1 MNAPVAKTCRQRRL
15 FARFASV
22 CALVALA
29 LLLLPAAAHADGYSM
44 TQTYIGATVE
54 ADGSLTVVEGRQ
66 FDFDDDINGVF
77 WEINTG
83 TNQQGGTAGVDV
95 LSVEE
100 EDTAFN
106 KVDSANKGDSGVYT
120 VEQTGDGV
128 RIKVFSPHESGDS
141 AIYYVSY
148 IMTGAVMNWADT
160 AELYWKFVGDG
171 WSADSDDV
179 EMEVYF
185 ANAAAGT
192 AAVKG
197 DNFRAWGHG
206 PLTGDVSLDADEPM
220 VTYTIPCVHQG
231 EFAEARI
238 AFPSDWV
245 PQLAASG
252 EERMSTILGEEK
264 EWADEANARRAHA
277 RMISNALAVLS
288 VVAAVAFTGTIVVL
302 KLRRR
307 KPKPLFQDEYFRDVP
322 SADHP
327 AVLSALMSWNEVP
340 DQAYIAT
347 LMKLTDDRVIKL
359 EQATVTKAK
368 KGLLG
373 REKEEQTYRVTVSDA
388 GWKSAKGIDRMVL
401 KVFFAGAKPDENGDR
416 SRTFDELQHY
426 VKQHATPVGDKLEDY
441 QNTVKGKLADSE
453 YVASDGIVAMVFC
466 LVLGILIACVP
477 AGSIFFTDGAHANI
491 VAAVISVPIVLVGI
505 GVGLTFRRFTPEG
518 AEVAARCKA
527 LKHWLEDFTRL
538 KEAVPGDLVLW
549 NKLLVMGAALGVSKE
564 VLRQLA
570 EAVPPEVREAD
581 GFYDNYPCYWW
592 YYHHYGIDSPLDS
605 FNDVYHESIR
615 ELASSSDSSGGGGGG
630 GGAVAPTTYDIV
642 IPSALANIV
651 KADKTKAAA
660 GDTVTLTAAGE
671 GTLTVTDANGKS
683 VALTDLG
690 SGKYTFKMP
699 SAKVSVGFKTTA
711 DQPCDGGKD
720 CPSAPFT
727 DVDTAKWY
735 HLSVDYVLT
744 HKMMNGV
751 SSRAFAPNANL
762 TRGML
767 VQILYNLEGKPKGT
781 AANFSDVQ
789 ADAWYAEA
797 VGWAAANKVVTGYAD
812 GTFRPNDAVTREQAA
827 AILYRY
833 AQSKGIDVSVG
844 ENTNILS
851 YVDVQQASEYAI
863 PALQWAV
870 GAGVLNGKN
879 GGRLAPTGTATRA
892 EIAAIMQR
900 WCENIIKK

>member
-1 MNAPVAKTCRQRRL
+1 MNTLAAKVSRQRHL

-44 TQTYIGATVE
+44 TQTYISATVE

-128 RIKVFSPHESGDS
+128 RIKVFSPHESGES
-141 AIYYVSY
+141 AVYYVSY
-148 IMTGAVMNWADT
+148 TMTGAVMNWADT

-179 EMEVYF
+179 EMEVRF

-206 PLTGDVSLDADEPM
+206 PLTGDVSLDEDEPM
-220 VTYTIPCVHQG
+220 VTYAIPCVHQG

-252 EERMSTILGEEK
+252 EERMSTILSEEK
-264 EWADEANARRAHA
+264 EWADKANARRAHA
-277 RMISNALAVLS
+277 RMIANALAVLS
-288 VVAAVAFTGTIVVL
+288 VVAAVAFTGTIVML
-302 KLRRR
+302 KLRKR

-359 EQATVTKAK
+359 EEATETKK
-368 KGLLG
+368 KGLLR
-373 REKEEQTYRVTVSDA
+373 REKEEQTYRITVTDEA
-388 GWKSAKGIDRMVL
+388 WKAAKKDGIDRDVL
-401 KVFFAGAKPDENGDR
+401 KVFFAGVKPDKDGVR
-416 SRTFDELQHY
+416 SRTFSELEEY
-426 VKQHATPVGDKLEDY
+426 ASERTTSVGDKLEDY
-441 QNTVKGKLADSE
+441 QSTVKGKLADSE

-466 LVLGILIACVP
+466 LVLGILVAFVP
-477 AGSIFFTDGAHANI
+477 VGSIFFTDGAQANI
-491 VAAVISVPIVLVGI
+491 TAAVISVPIVLVGI

-549 NKLLVMGAALGVSKE
+549 NKLLVMGVALGVSKE

-570 EAVPPEVREAD
+570 EAVPAD
-581 GFYDNYPCYWW
+581 LRNSDDFYDNYPCYWW
-592 YYHHYGIDSPLDS
+592 YYHHYGNESPLDS
-605 FNDVYHESIR
+605 FNDVYHETIR
-615 ELASSSDSSGGGGGG
+615 ELASSSDSSSGGGGGG
-630 GGAVAPTTYDIV
+630 FSGG
-642 IPSALANIV
+642 
-651 KADKTKAAA
+651 
-660 GDTVTLTAAGE
+660 GG
-671 GTLTVTDANGKS
+671 GG
-683 VALTDLG
+683 
-690 SGKYTFKMP
+690 
-699 SAKVSVGFKTTA
+699 VG
-711 DQPCDGGKD
+711 GG
-720 CPSAPFT
+720 
-727 DVDTAKWY
+727 
-735 HLSVDYVLT
+735 
-744 HKMMNGV
+744 G
-751 SSRAFAPNANL
+751 
-762 TRGML
+762 G
-767 VQILYNLEGKPKGT
+767 
-781 AANFSDVQ
+781 
-789 ADAWYAEA
+789 
-797 VGWAAANKVVTGYAD
+797 
-812 GTFRPNDAVTREQAA
+812 GTF
-827 AILYRY
+827 
-833 AQSKGIDVSVG
+833 
-844 ENTNILS
+844 
-851 YVDVQQASEYAI
+851 
-863 PALQWAV
+863 
-870 GAGVLNGKN
+870 
-879 GGRLAPTGTATRA
+879 
-892 EIAAIMQR
+892 
-900 WCENIIKK
+900 

>member
-1 MNAPVAKTCRQRRL
+1 MNTLAAKVSRQRCL

-22 CALVALA
+22 CVLVALA
-29 LLLLPAAAHADGYSM
+29 LLLLPVAAHADGYSM

-83 TNQQGGTAGVDV
+83 SHQQGGAAGVNV

-100 EDTAFN
+100 DDTAFN

-128 RIKVFSPHESGDS
+128 KIKVFSPHESGDS

-148 IMTGAVMNWADT
+148 TMTGAVMNWADT

-245 PQLAASG
+245 PQLAVSG
-252 EERMSTILGEEK
+252 EKRMSTILSEEK
-264 EWADEANARRAHA
+264 EWADEANARREHA
-277 RMISNALAVLS
+277 RAVAGAIAVVCV
-288 VVAAVAFTGTIVVL
+288 VVAVAYTGVIVML
-302 KLRRR
+302 KLRRP

-327 AVLSALMSWNEVP
+327 AVLAALMSWNDVP

-359 EQATVTKAK
+359 EEATETKK
-368 KGLLG
+368 KGLLR
-373 REKEEQTYRVTVSDA
+373 REKEEQTYRITVTDEA
-388 GWKSAKGIDRMVL
+388 WKAAKKDGIDRDVL
-401 KVFFAGAKPDENGDR
+401 KVFFAGVKPDKDGVR
-416 SRTFDELQHY
+416 SRTFSELEEY
-426 VKQHATPVGDKLEDY
+426 ASERTTSVGDKLEDY

-466 LVLGILIACVP
+466 LVLGILIAFVP
-477 AGSIFFTDGAHANI
+477 VGSIFFTDGAQANI
-491 VAAVISVPIVLVGI
+491 IAAVISVPIVLVGI

-592 YYHHYGIDSPLDS
+592 YYHHYGIESPLDA

-615 ELASSSDSSGGGGGG
+615 ELASSSDSSSGGGGGG
-630 GGAVAPTTYDIV
+630 FSGG
-642 IPSALANIV
+642 
-651 KADKTKAAA
+651 
-660 GDTVTLTAAGE
+660 GG
-671 GTLTVTDANGKS
+671 GG
-683 VALTDLG
+683 
-690 SGKYTFKMP
+690 
-699 SAKVSVGFKTTA
+699 VG
-711 DQPCDGGKD
+711 GG
-720 CPSAPFT
+720 
-727 DVDTAKWY
+727 
-735 HLSVDYVLT
+735 
-744 HKMMNGV
+744 G
-751 SSRAFAPNANL
+751 
-762 TRGML
+762 G
-767 VQILYNLEGKPKGT
+767 
-781 AANFSDVQ
+781 
-789 ADAWYAEA
+789 
-797 VGWAAANKVVTGYAD
+797 
-812 GTFRPNDAVTREQAA
+812 GTF
-827 AILYRY
+827 
-833 AQSKGIDVSVG
+833 
-844 ENTNILS
+844 
-851 YVDVQQASEYAI
+851 
-863 PALQWAV
+863 
-870 GAGVLNGKN
+870 
-879 GGRLAPTGTATRA
+879 
-892 EIAAIMQR
+892 
-900 WCENIIKK
+900 

>member
-1 MNAPVAKTCRQRRL
+1 MNAPVASTCRQRCL
-15 FARFASV
+15 FARFASI
-22 CALVALA
+22 CALVACA
-29 LLLLPAAAHADGYSM
+29 LLLLPAVARADGYSM

-66 FDFDDDINGVF
+66 FDFDDDINGVY
-77 WEINTG
+77 WDINTG
-83 TNQQGGTAGVDV
+83 TNQQGGAAGVNV

-100 EDTAFN
+100 DDTAFN
-106 KVDSANKGDSGVYT
+106 RVDYANKGDDGVYT
-120 VEQTGDGV
+120 VEQSDDGV

-141 AIYYVSY
+141 AIFYVSY
-148 IMTGAVMNWADT
+148 SMTGAVMNWSDT

-206 PLTGDVSLDADEPM
+206 PLTGDVSLDTDEPM

-245 PQLAASG
+245 PWLSASS
-252 EERMSTILGEEK
+252 EERMPTILSEEK
-264 EWADEANARRAHA
+264 AWADEANARRAHA
-277 RMISNALAVLS
+277 RMIANVLAVVS
-288 VVAAVAFTGTIVVL
+288 VVAAATFTGVIVVL

-307 KPKPLFQDEYFRDVP
+307 KPRPLFQDEYFRDVP

-359 EQATVTKAK
+359 EEASVTKAK

-388 GWKSAKGIDRMVL
+388 GWKLAKGIDRTVL
-401 KVFFAGAKPDENGDR
+401 KVFFAGVKPDENGDR

-453 YVASDGIVAMVFC
+453 YVASDGIVAMVFG
-466 LVLGILIACVP
+466 LVLGIIIVFGIL
-477 AGSIFFTDGAHANI
+477 GSLFYTDFADANVGAAMISIPVTI
-491 VAAVISVPIVLVGI
+491 VGFVLSC
-505 GVGLTFRRFTPEG
+505 TFRRYTPEG

-549 NKLLVMGAALGVSKE
+549 NKLLVMGVALGVSKE

-570 EAVPPEVREAD
+570 EAVPAD
-581 GFYDNYPCYWW
+581 LRNSDDFYDNYPCYWW
-592 YYHHYGIDSPLDS
+592 YYHHYGNESPLDS
-605 FNDVYHESIR
+605 FNDVYHETIR
-615 ELASSSDSSGGGGGG
+615 ELASSSDSSSGGSGGGFSGGGG
-630 GGAVAPTTYDIV
+630 GGA
-642 IPSALANIV
+642 
-651 KADKTKAAA
+651 
-660 GDTVTLTAAGE
+660 
-671 GTLTVTDANGKS
+671 
-683 VALTDLG
+683 
-690 SGKYTFKMP
+690 
-699 SAKVSVGFKTTA
+699 
-711 DQPCDGGKD
+711 GG
-720 CPSAPFT
+720 
-727 DVDTAKWY
+727 
-735 HLSVDYVLT
+735 
-744 HKMMNGV
+744 G
-751 SSRAFAPNANL
+751 
-762 TRGML
+762 G
-767 VQILYNLEGKPKGT
+767 G
-781 AANFSDVQ
+781 
-789 ADAWYAEA
+789 
-797 VGWAAANKVVTGYAD
+797 
-812 GTFRPNDAVTREQAA
+812 GTF
-827 AILYRY
+827 
-833 AQSKGIDVSVG
+833 
-844 ENTNILS
+844 
-851 YVDVQQASEYAI
+851 
-863 PALQWAV
+863 
-870 GAGVLNGKN
+870 
-879 GGRLAPTGTATRA
+879 
-892 EIAAIMQR
+892 
-900 WCENIIKK
+900 

>member
-1 MNAPVAKTCRQRRL
+1 MNAPVANTCRQRCL

-22 CALVALA
+22 CVLVALA
-29 LLLLPAAAHADGYSM
+29 LLLLPVAAHADGYSM

-128 RIKVFSPHESGDS
+128 KIKVFSPHESGDS

-148 IMTGAVMNWADT
+148 TMTGAVMNWADT

-179 EMEVYF
+179 EMEVHF

-252 EERMSTILGEEK
+252 EERMSTILSEEK

-277 RMISNALAVLS
+277 RMIANVLAVLS

-388 GWKSAKGIDRMVL
+388 GWKSAKGIDHMVL

-416 SRTFDELQHY
+416 SRTFSELEEY
-426 VKQHATPVGDKLEDY
+426 ASERTTSVGDKLEDY
-441 QNTVKGKLADSE
+441 QSTVKGKLEARE
-453 YVASDGIVAMVFC
+453 FIASDGTIAMVAG
-466 LVLGILIACVP
+466 LVLGIIIVFGILGSLIYTDFADANVG
-477 AGSIFFTDGAHANI
+477 AAMISIPVTI
-491 VAAVISVPIVLVGI
+491 VGFVLSC
-505 GVGLTFRRFTPEG
+505 TFRRYTPEG

-527 LKHWLEDFTRL
+527 LEHWLEDFTRL
-538 KEAVPGDLVLW
+538 KEAIPSDLILW
-549 NKLLVMGAALGVSKE
+549 NKLLVMGVALGVSKE

-570 EAVPPEVREAD
+570 EAVPAD
-581 GFYDNYPCYWW
+581 LRNSDDFYDNYPCYWW
-592 YYHHYGIDSPLDS
+592 YYHHYGNESPLDS
-605 FNDVYHESIR
+605 FNDVYHETIR
-615 ELASSSDSSGGGGGG
+615 ELASSSDSSSGGSGGGFSGGGGGG
-630 GGAVAPTTYDIV
+630 VGG
-642 IPSALANIV
+642 
-651 KADKTKAAA
+651 
-660 GDTVTLTAAGE
+660 
-671 GTLTVTDANGKS
+671 
-683 VALTDLG
+683 
-690 SGKYTFKMP
+690 
-699 SAKVSVGFKTTA
+699 
-711 DQPCDGGKD
+711 GG
-720 CPSAPFT
+720 
-727 DVDTAKWY
+727 
-735 HLSVDYVLT
+735 
-744 HKMMNGV
+744 G
-751 SSRAFAPNANL
+751 
-762 TRGML
+762 
-767 VQILYNLEGKPKGT
+767 
-781 AANFSDVQ
+781 
-789 ADAWYAEA
+789 
-797 VGWAAANKVVTGYAD
+797 
-812 GTFRPNDAVTREQAA
+812 GTF
-827 AILYRY
+827 
-833 AQSKGIDVSVG
+833 
-844 ENTNILS
+844 
-851 YVDVQQASEYAI
+851 
-863 PALQWAV
+863 
-870 GAGVLNGKN
+870 
-879 GGRLAPTGTATRA
+879 
-892 EIAAIMQR
+892 
-900 WCENIIKK
+900 

>member
-1 MNAPVAKTCRQRRL
+1 MNTLAAKVSRQRRL

-66 FDFDDDINGVF
+66 FDFGDDINGVF
-77 WEINTG
+77 WEIDTG
-83 TNQQGGTAGVDV
+83 SNQQGGSVGVDV

-106 KVDSANKGDSGVYT
+106 KVDYANKGDSGVYT
-120 VEQTGDGV
+120 VEQSDGGV
-128 RIKVFSPHESGDS
+128 KIKVFSPHESGDS
-141 AIYYVSY
+141 VIYYVSY
-148 IMTGAVMNWADT
+148 TMTGAVMNWADT

-206 PLTGDVSLDADEPM
+206 PLTGDVSLDEDEPM

-252 EERMSTILGEEK
+252 EERMPTILSEEK
-264 EWADEANARRAHA
+264 AWADEANARRAHA
-277 RMISNALAVLS
+277 RMIANALAVLS

-359 EQATVTKAK
+359 EEATETKK
-368 KGLLG
+368 KGLLR
-373 REKEEQTYRVTVSDA
+373 REKEEQTYRITVTDEA
-388 GWKSAKGIDRMVL
+388 WKAAKKDGIDRDVL
-401 KVFFAGAKPDENGDR
+401 KVFFAGVKPDKNGVR
-416 SRTFDELQHY
+416 SRTFSELEEY
-426 VKQHATPVGDKLEDY
+426 ASERTTSVGDKLEDY

-466 LVLGILIACVP
+466 LVLGILIAFVP
-477 AGSIFFTDGAHANI
+477 VGSIFFTDGAQVNI
-491 VAAVISVPIVLVGI
+491 IAAIISVPIVLVGI

-549 NKLLVMGAALGVSKE
+549 NKLLVMGVALGVSKE

-570 EAVPPEVREAD
+570 EAVSPEVREAD

-615 ELASSSDSSGGGGGG
+615 ELASSSDSSSGGGGGG
-630 GGAVAPTTYDIV
+630 FSGG
-642 IPSALANIV
+642 
-651 KADKTKAAA
+651 
-660 GDTVTLTAAGE
+660 GG
-671 GTLTVTDANGKS
+671 GG
-683 VALTDLG
+683 
-690 SGKYTFKMP
+690 
-699 SAKVSVGFKTTA
+699 VG
-711 DQPCDGGKD
+711 GG
-720 CPSAPFT
+720 
-727 DVDTAKWY
+727 
-735 HLSVDYVLT
+735 
-744 HKMMNGV
+744 G
-751 SSRAFAPNANL
+751 
-762 TRGML
+762 G
-767 VQILYNLEGKPKGT
+767 
-781 AANFSDVQ
+781 
-789 ADAWYAEA
+789 
-797 VGWAAANKVVTGYAD
+797 
-812 GTFRPNDAVTREQAA
+812 GTF
-827 AILYRY
+827 
-833 AQSKGIDVSVG
+833 
-844 ENTNILS
+844 
-851 YVDVQQASEYAI
+851 
-863 PALQWAV
+863 
-870 GAGVLNGKN
+870 
-879 GGRLAPTGTATRA
+879 
-892 EIAAIMQR
+892 
-900 WCENIIKK
+900 

>member
-1 MNAPVAKTCRQRRL
+1 MNAPVAQPCRQRRL
-15 FARFASV
+15 FARFVSV
-22 CALVALA
+22 CAFVALA
-29 LLLLPAAAHADGYSM
+29 LLLLPVAAHADGYSM

-83 TNQQGGTAGVDV
+83 SNQQGGAAGVDV

-120 VEQTGDGV
+120 VEQSDGGV
-128 RIKVFSPHESGDS
+128 KIKVFSPHESGDS
-141 AIYYVSY
+141 VIYYVSY
-148 IMTGAVMNWADT
+148 TMTGAVMNWANT

-179 EMEVYF
+179 EMEVHF
-185 ANAAAGT
+185 ANGAIGT

-206 PLTGDVSLDADEPM
+206 PLTGDVSLDEDEPM

-252 EERMSTILGEEK
+252 EERMSTILSEEK
-264 EWADEANARRAHA
+264 EWANEANARRAHA
-277 RMISNALAVLS
+277 RMIANALAVLS
-288 VVAAVAFTGTIVVL
+288 VVAAAAFTGTIVVL

-359 EQATVTKAK
+359 EEATETKK
-368 KGLLG
+368 KGLLR
-373 REKEEQTYRVTVSDA
+373 REKEEQTYRITVTDEA
-388 GWKSAKGIDRMVL
+388 WKAAKKDGIDRDVL
-401 KVFFAGAKPDENGDR
+401 KVFFAGVKPDKDGVR
-416 SRTFDELQHY
+416 SRTFSELEEY
-426 VKQHATPVGDKLEDY
+426 ASERTTSVGDKLEDY

-466 LVLGILIACVP
+466 LVLGILIAFVP
-477 AGSIFFTDGAHANI
+477 MGSIFFTDGAQANI
-491 VAAVISVPIVLVGI
+491 IAAVISVPIVLVGI

-549 NKLLVMGAALGVSKE
+549 NKLLVMGVALGVSKE

-581 GFYDNYPCYWW
+581 GFYDNYPC
-592 YYHHYGIDSPLDS
+592 
-605 FNDVYHESIR
+605 
-615 ELASSSDSSGGGGGG
+615 
-630 GGAVAPTTYDIV
+630 
-642 IPSALANIV
+642 
-651 KADKTKAAA
+651 
-660 GDTVTLTAAGE
+660 
-671 GTLTVTDANGKS
+671 
-683 VALTDLG
+683 
-690 SGKYTFKMP
+690 
-699 SAKVSVGFKTTA
+699 
-711 DQPCDGGKD
+711 
-720 CPSAPFT
+720 
-727 DVDTAKWY
+727 
-735 HLSVDYVLT
+735 
-744 HKMMNGV
+744 
-751 SSRAFAPNANL
+751 
-762 TRGML
+762 
-767 VQILYNLEGKPKGT
+767 
-781 AANFSDVQ
+781 
-789 ADAWYAEA
+789 
-797 VGWAAANKVVTGYAD
+797 
-812 GTFRPNDAVTREQAA
+812 
-827 AILYRY
+827 
-833 AQSKGIDVSVG
+833 
-844 ENTNILS
+844 
-851 YVDVQQASEYAI
+851 
-863 PALQWAV
+863 
-870 GAGVLNGKN
+870 
-879 GGRLAPTGTATRA
+879 
-892 EIAAIMQR
+892 
-900 WCENIIKK
+900 

>member
-1 MNAPVAKTCRQRRL
+1 MNAPVAKTCRQRCP
-15 FARFASV
+15 FARFASI
-22 CALVALA
+22 CALVACA
-29 LLLLPAAAHADGYSM
+29 LLLLPAVARADGYSM
-44 TQTYIGATVE
+44 TQTYISATVE

-148 IMTGAVMNWADT
+148 TMTGAVMNWADT

-179 EMEVYF
+179 EMEVCF

-206 PLTGDVSLDADEPM
+206 PLTGDVSLDEDEPM

-252 EERMSTILGEEK
+252 EDRMSTILSEEK
-264 EWADEANARRAHA
+264 EWADEANARREHA
-277 RMISNALAVLS
+277 RAVAGAIAVACV
-288 VVAAVAFTGTIVVL
+288 VVAVAYTGVIVML
-302 KLRRR
+302 KLRRP

-327 AVLSALMSWNEVP
+327 AVLAALMSWNGVP

-359 EQATVTKAK
+359 EEATETKK
-368 KGLLG
+368 KGLLR
-373 REKEEQTYRVTVSDA
+373 REKEEQTYRITVTDEA
-388 GWKSAKGIDRMVL
+388 WKAAKKDGIDRDVL
-401 KVFFAGAKPDENGDR
+401 KVFFAGVKPDKDGVR
-416 SRTFDELQHY
+416 SRTFSELEEY
-426 VKQHATPVGDKLEDY
+426 ASERTESVGDKLEDY

-466 LVLGILIACVP
+466 LVLGILIAFVP
-477 AGSIFFTDGAHANI
+477 VGSIFFTDGAQANI
-491 VAAVISVPIVLVGI
+491 IAAVISVPIVLVGI

-592 YYHHYGIDSPLDS
+592 YYHHYGNESPMDS
-605 FNDVYHESIR
+605 FDGVYHESIR

-630 GGAVAPTTYDIV
+630 GF
-642 IPSALANIV
+642 
-651 KADKTKAAA
+651 
-660 GDTVTLTAAGE
+660 
-671 GTLTVTDANGKS
+671 
-683 VALTDLG
+683 
-690 SGKYTFKMP
+690 SGGGGGG
-699 SAKVSVGFKTTA
+699 VG
-711 DQPCDGGKD
+711 GG
-720 CPSAPFT
+720 
-727 DVDTAKWY
+727 
-735 HLSVDYVLT
+735 
-744 HKMMNGV
+744 G
-751 SSRAFAPNANL
+751 
-762 TRGML
+762 G
-767 VQILYNLEGKPKGT
+767 
-781 AANFSDVQ
+781 
-789 ADAWYAEA
+789 
-797 VGWAAANKVVTGYAD
+797 
-812 GTFRPNDAVTREQAA
+812 GTF
-827 AILYRY
+827 
-833 AQSKGIDVSVG
+833 
-844 ENTNILS
+844 
-851 YVDVQQASEYAI
+851 
-863 PALQWAV
+863 
-870 GAGVLNGKN
+870 
-879 GGRLAPTGTATRA
+879 
-892 EIAAIMQR
+892 
-900 WCENIIKK
+900 

>member
-1 MNAPVAKTCRQRRL
+1 MNTLAAKVSRQRRP
-15 FARFASV
+15 FARFASI
-22 CALVALA
+22 CALVACA

-44 TQTYIGATVE
+44 TQTYISATVE

-120 VEQTGDGV
+120 VEQTSDGV

-148 IMTGAVMNWADT
+148 TMTGAVMNWADT
-160 AELYWKFVGDG
+160 AELYWKFAGDG

-179 EMEVYF
+179 EMEVRF

-252 EERMSTILGEEK
+252 EERMSTILSEEK

-277 RMISNALAVLS
+277 RMIANALAVLS
-288 VVAAVAFTGTIVVL
+288 VVAAVAFTGTIVML
-302 KLRRR
+302 KLRKR

-322 SADHP
+322 SSDHP

-373 REKEEQTYRVTVSDA
+373 REKEEQTYRVTVTDEA
-388 GWKSAKGIDRMVL
+388 WKAAKKDGIDRDVL
-401 KVFFAGAKPDENGDR
+401 KVFFAGVKPDKDGVR
-416 SRTFDELQHY
+416 SRTFSELEEY
-426 VKQHATPVGDKLEDY
+426 ASERTTSVGDKLEDY
-441 QNTVKGKLADSE
+441 QSTVKGKLEARE
-453 YVASDGIVAMVFC
+453 LIASDGTVALVAG
-466 LVLGILIACVP
+466 LVLGIIIVFGIL
-477 AGSIFFTDGAHANI
+477 GSLFYTDFADANVGAAMISIPVTI
-491 VAAVISVPIVLVGI
+491 VGFVLSC
-505 GVGLTFRRFTPEG
+505 TFRRYTSEG

-538 KEAVPGDLVLW
+538 KEAVPSDLILW
-549 NKLLVMGAALGVSKE
+549 NKLLVMGVALGVSKE

-570 EAVPPEVREAD
+570 EAVPAD
-581 GFYDNYPCYWW
+581 LRNSDDFYDNYPCYWW
-592 YYHHYGIDSPLDS
+592 YYHHYGNESPLDS
-605 FNDVYHESIR
+605 FNDVYHETIR
-615 ELASSSDSSGGGGGG
+615 ELASSSDSSSGGSGGGFSGGGGGG
-630 GGAVAPTTYDIV
+630 VGG
-642 IPSALANIV
+642 
-651 KADKTKAAA
+651 
-660 GDTVTLTAAGE
+660 
-671 GTLTVTDANGKS
+671 
-683 VALTDLG
+683 
-690 SGKYTFKMP
+690 
-699 SAKVSVGFKTTA
+699 
-711 DQPCDGGKD
+711 GG
-720 CPSAPFT
+720 
-727 DVDTAKWY
+727 
-735 HLSVDYVLT
+735 
-744 HKMMNGV
+744 G
-751 SSRAFAPNANL
+751 
-762 TRGML
+762 
-767 VQILYNLEGKPKGT
+767 
-781 AANFSDVQ
+781 
-789 ADAWYAEA
+789 
-797 VGWAAANKVVTGYAD
+797 
-812 GTFRPNDAVTREQAA
+812 GTF
-827 AILYRY
+827 
-833 AQSKGIDVSVG
+833 
-844 ENTNILS
+844 
-851 YVDVQQASEYAI
+851 
-863 PALQWAV
+863 
-870 GAGVLNGKN
+870 
-879 GGRLAPTGTATRA
+879 
-892 EIAAIMQR
+892 
-900 WCENIIKK
+900 

>member
-1 MNAPVAKTCRQRRL
+1 MNTLAAKTCRQRRL

-83 TNQQGGTAGVDV
+83 SNQQGGSVGVDV

-100 EDTAFN
+100 DDTAFN
-106 KVDSANKGDSGVYT
+106 KVDSANKGDDGVYT
-120 VEQTGDGV
+120 VEQSDDGV

-141 AIYYVSY
+141 VIFYVSY
-148 IMTGAVMNWADT
+148 TMTGAVMNWSDT

-252 EERMSTILGEEK
+252 EERTSTILSEEK

-277 RMISNALAVLS
+277 RMIANALAVLS

-359 EQATVTKAK
+359 EEATETKK
-368 KGLLG
+368 KGLLR
-373 REKEEQTYRVTVSDA
+373 REKEEQTYRITVTDEA
-388 GWKSAKGIDRMVL
+388 WKAAKKDGIDRDVL
-401 KVFFAGAKPDENGDR
+401 KVFFAGVKPDKDGVR
-416 SRTFDELQHY
+416 SRTFSELEEY
-426 VKQHATPVGDKLEDY
+426 ASERTSSVGDKLEDY

-466 LVLGILIACVP
+466 LVLGILIAFVP
-477 AGSIFFTDGAHANI
+477 MGSIFFTDGAQVNI
-491 VAAVISVPIVLVGI
+491 IAAVISVPIVLVGI

-549 NKLLVMGAALGVSKE
+549 NKLLVMGVALGVSKE

-615 ELASSSDSSGGGGGG
+615 ELASSSDSSSGGGGGG
-630 GGAVAPTTYDIV
+630 FSGG
-642 IPSALANIV
+642 
-651 KADKTKAAA
+651 
-660 GDTVTLTAAGE
+660 GG
-671 GTLTVTDANGKS
+671 GG
-683 VALTDLG
+683 
-690 SGKYTFKMP
+690 
-699 SAKVSVGFKTTA
+699 VG
-711 DQPCDGGKD
+711 GG
-720 CPSAPFT
+720 
-727 DVDTAKWY
+727 
-735 HLSVDYVLT
+735 
-744 HKMMNGV
+744 G
-751 SSRAFAPNANL
+751 
-762 TRGML
+762 G
-767 VQILYNLEGKPKGT
+767 
-781 AANFSDVQ
+781 
-789 ADAWYAEA
+789 
-797 VGWAAANKVVTGYAD
+797 
-812 GTFRPNDAVTREQAA
+812 GTF
-827 AILYRY
+827 
-833 AQSKGIDVSVG
+833 
-844 ENTNILS
+844 
-851 YVDVQQASEYAI
+851 
-863 PALQWAV
+863 
-870 GAGVLNGKN
+870 
-879 GGRLAPTGTATRA
+879 
-892 EIAAIMQR
+892 
-900 WCENIIKK
+900 

>member
-15 FARFASV
+15 FERFASV
-22 CALVALA
+22 CVLAALA

-44 TQTYIGATVE
+44 SQTHIGATVE
-54 ADGSLTVVEGRQ
+54 ADGSLTVIERRQ

-83 TNQQGGTAGVDV
+83 SNQQGGAAGVNV

-100 EDTAFN
+100 DGTAFN
-106 KVDSANKGDSGVYT
+106 RVDYANKGDSGVYT
-120 VEQTGDGV
+120 VEQSDGGV
-128 RIKVFSPHESGDS
+128 KIKVFSPHESGDS

-148 IMTGAVMNWADT
+148 TMTGAVMNWSDT

-179 EMEVYF
+179 EMEVHF

-192 AAVKG
+192 PATKG

-206 PLTGDVSLDADEPM
+206 PLTGNVSLDTDEPM
-220 VTYTIPCVHQG
+220 VTYTIPCVHEG

-245 PQLAASG
+245 PQLAASS
-252 EERMSTILGEEK
+252 EKRMPTILSEEK
-264 EWADEANARRAHA
+264 AWADEANARRARA
-277 RMISNALAVLS
+277 RMIANALAVLS

-302 KLRRR
+302 KLRHR

-340 DQAYIAT
+340 DRAYIAT

-359 EQATVTKAK
+359 EQATVTKPK

-373 REKEEQTYRVTVSDA
+373 REKEEQTYRVTVSDT
-388 GWKSAKGIDRMVL
+388 GWESAKGIDRTVL
-401 KVFFAGAKPDENGDR
+401 KVFFAGTRRHKNGDR
-416 SRTFDELQHY
+416 SRTFDQMRRYAKENA
-426 VKQHATPVGDKLEDY
+426 ATVGNRLKDY

-466 LVLGILIACVP
+466 LVLGILIAFVP
-477 AGSIFFTDGAHANI
+477 VGSIFFTDGAQANI
-491 VAAVISVPIVLVGI
+491 IAAVISVPIVLVGI

-592 YYHHYGIDSPLDS
+592 YYHHCGNQSPLDS
-605 FNDVYHESIR
+605 FDDVYHESIR
-615 ELASSSDSSGGGGGG
+615 ELASSSDSSSGGGGGG
-630 GGAVAPTTYDIV
+630 FSGG
-642 IPSALANIV
+642 
-651 KADKTKAAA
+651 
-660 GDTVTLTAAGE
+660 GG
-671 GTLTVTDANGKS
+671 GG
-683 VALTDLG
+683 
-690 SGKYTFKMP
+690 
-699 SAKVSVGFKTTA
+699 VG
-711 DQPCDGGKD
+711 GG
-720 CPSAPFT
+720 
-727 DVDTAKWY
+727 
-735 HLSVDYVLT
+735 
-744 HKMMNGV
+744 G
-751 SSRAFAPNANL
+751 
-762 TRGML
+762 G
-767 VQILYNLEGKPKGT
+767 
-781 AANFSDVQ
+781 
-789 ADAWYAEA
+789 
-797 VGWAAANKVVTGYAD
+797 
-812 GTFRPNDAVTREQAA
+812 GTF
-827 AILYRY
+827 
-833 AQSKGIDVSVG
+833 
-844 ENTNILS
+844 
-851 YVDVQQASEYAI
+851 
-863 PALQWAV
+863 
-870 GAGVLNGKN
+870 
-879 GGRLAPTGTATRA
+879 
-892 EIAAIMQR
+892 
-900 WCENIIKK
+900 

>member
-1 MNAPVAKTCRQRRL
+1 MNTLVAKVSRQRCL

-22 CALVALA
+22 CVLVALA
-29 LLLLPAAAHADGYSM
+29 LLLLPVAAHADGYSM

-77 WEINTG
+77 WEINAG

-100 EDTAFN
+100 DDAAFN

-148 IMTGAVMNWADT
+148 TMTGAVMNWADT

-179 EMEVYF
+179 EMEVNF

-252 EERMSTILGEEK
+252 EERMSTILSEEK
-264 EWADEANARRAHA
+264 AWADEANARRAHA
-277 RMISNALAVLS
+277 RMIANVLAVLS

-373 REKEEQTYRVTVSDA
+373 REKEEQTYRITVTDEA
-388 GWKSAKGIDRMVL
+388 WKAAKKDGIDRDVL
-401 KVFFAGAKPDENGDR
+401 KVFFAGVKPDKDGVR
-416 SRTFDELQHY
+416 SRTFSELEEY
-426 VKQHATPVGDKLEDY
+426 ASERTTSVGDKLEDY
-441 QNTVKGKLADSE
+441 QSTVKGKLEARE
-453 YVASDGIVAMVFC
+453 LIASDGTIAMVAG
-466 LVLGILIACVP
+466 LVLGIIIVFGIL
-477 AGSIFFTDGAHANI
+477 GSLFYTDFADANVGAATISIPVTI
-491 VAAVISVPIVLVGI
+491 VGFVLSC
-505 GVGLTFRRFTPEG
+505 TFRRYTPEG

-538 KEAVPGDLVLW
+538 KEAIPSDLILW
-549 NKLLVMGAALGVSKE
+549 NKLLVMGVALGVSKE

-570 EAVPPEVREAD
+570 EAVPAD
-581 GFYDNYPCYWW
+581 LRNSDDFYDNYPCYWW
-592 YYHHYGIDSPLDS
+592 YYHHYGNESPLDS
-605 FNDVYHESIR
+605 FNDVYHETIR
-615 ELASSSDSSGGGGGG
+615 ELASSSDSSSGGSGGGFSGGGGGG
-630 GGAVAPTTYDIV
+630 VGG
-642 IPSALANIV
+642 
-651 KADKTKAAA
+651 
-660 GDTVTLTAAGE
+660 
-671 GTLTVTDANGKS
+671 
-683 VALTDLG
+683 
-690 SGKYTFKMP
+690 
-699 SAKVSVGFKTTA
+699 
-711 DQPCDGGKD
+711 GG
-720 CPSAPFT
+720 
-727 DVDTAKWY
+727 
-735 HLSVDYVLT
+735 
-744 HKMMNGV
+744 G
-751 SSRAFAPNANL
+751 
-762 TRGML
+762 
-767 VQILYNLEGKPKGT
+767 
-781 AANFSDVQ
+781 
-789 ADAWYAEA
+789 
-797 VGWAAANKVVTGYAD
+797 
-812 GTFRPNDAVTREQAA
+812 GTF
-827 AILYRY
+827 
-833 AQSKGIDVSVG
+833 
-844 ENTNILS
+844 
-851 YVDVQQASEYAI
+851 
-863 PALQWAV
+863 
-870 GAGVLNGKN
+870 
-879 GGRLAPTGTATRA
+879 
-892 EIAAIMQR
+892 
-900 WCENIIKK
+900 

>member
-29 LLLLPAAAHADGYSM
+29 LLLLPPAAHADGYSM
-44 TQTYIGATVE
+44 SQTYIGATVE

-141 AIYYVSY
+141 VIYYVSY
-148 IMTGAVMNWADT
+148 TMTGAVMNWADT

-206 PLTGDVSLDADEPM
+206 PLTGDVSLDEDEPM

-245 PQLAASG
+245 PWLSASS
-252 EERMSTILGEEK
+252 EERMSTILSEEK
-264 EWADEANARRAHA
+264 AWADEANARRAHA
-277 RMISNALAVLS
+277 RMIANVLAVLS

-368 KGLLG
+368 KGLLK

-388 GWKSAKGIDRMVL
+388 GWKSAKGIDHMVL

-416 SRTFDELQHY
+416 SRTFDELQLY

-441 QNTVKGKLADSE
+441 QSTVKGKLEARE
-453 YVASDGIVAMVFC
+453 LIASDGTIAMVAG
-466 LVLGILIACVP
+466 LVLGIIIVFGIL
-477 AGSIFFTDGAHANI
+477 GSLFYTDFADANVGAAMISIPVTI
-491 VAAVISVPIVLVGI
+491 VGFVLSC
-505 GVGLTFRRFTPEG
+505 TFRRYTPEG

-538 KEAVPGDLVLW
+538 KEAIPSDLILW
-549 NKLLVMGAALGVSKE
+549 NKLLVMGVALGVSKE

-570 EAVPPEVREAD
+570 EAVPAD
-581 GFYDNYPCYWW
+581 LRNSGDFYDNYPCYWW
-592 YYHHYGIDSPLDS
+592 YYHHYGNESPLDS
-605 FNDVYHESIR
+605 FNDVYHETIR
-615 ELASSSDSSGGGGGG
+615 ELASSSDSSSGGSGGGFSGGGGGG
-630 GGAVAPTTYDIV
+630 VGG
-642 IPSALANIV
+642 
-651 KADKTKAAA
+651 
-660 GDTVTLTAAGE
+660 
-671 GTLTVTDANGKS
+671 
-683 VALTDLG
+683 
-690 SGKYTFKMP
+690 
-699 SAKVSVGFKTTA
+699 
-711 DQPCDGGKD
+711 GG
-720 CPSAPFT
+720 
-727 DVDTAKWY
+727 
-735 HLSVDYVLT
+735 
-744 HKMMNGV
+744 G
-751 SSRAFAPNANL
+751 
-762 TRGML
+762 
-767 VQILYNLEGKPKGT
+767 
-781 AANFSDVQ
+781 
-789 ADAWYAEA
+789 
-797 VGWAAANKVVTGYAD
+797 
-812 GTFRPNDAVTREQAA
+812 GTF
-827 AILYRY
+827 
-833 AQSKGIDVSVG
+833 
-844 ENTNILS
+844 
-851 YVDVQQASEYAI
+851 
-863 PALQWAV
+863 
-870 GAGVLNGKN
+870 
-879 GGRLAPTGTATRA
+879 
-892 EIAAIMQR
+892 
-900 WCENIIKK
+900 

>member
-1 MNAPVAKTCRQRRL
+1 MNTLAAKVSRQRRP
-15 FARFASV
+15 FARFASI
-22 CALVALA
+22 CALVACA

-44 TQTYIGATVE
+44 TQTYISATVE

-120 VEQTGDGV
+120 VEQTSDGV

-148 IMTGAVMNWADT
+148 TMTGAVMNWADT

-179 EMEVYF
+179 EMEVRF

-252 EERMSTILGEEK
+252 EERMSTILSEEK

-277 RMISNALAVLS
+277 RMIANALAVLS
-288 VVAAVAFTGTIVVL
+288 VVAAVAFTGTIVML
-302 KLRRR
+302 KLRKR
-307 KPKPLFQDEYFRDVP
+307 KPRPLFQDEYFRDVP
-322 SADHP
+322 SSDHP

-373 REKEEQTYRVTVSDA
+373 REKEEQTYRVTVTDEA
-388 GWKSAKGIDRMVL
+388 WKAAKKDGIDRDVL
-401 KVFFAGAKPDENGDR
+401 KVFFAGVKPDKDGVR
-416 SRTFDELQHY
+416 SRTFSELEEY
-426 VKQHATPVGDKLEDY
+426 ASERTTSVGDKLEDY
-441 QNTVKGKLADSE
+441 QSTVKGKLEARE
-453 YVASDGIVAMVFC
+453 LIASDGTVALVAG
-466 LVLGILIACVP
+466 LVLGIIIVFGIL
-477 AGSIFFTDGAHANI
+477 GSLFYTDFADANVGAAMISIPVTI
-491 VAAVISVPIVLVGI
+491 VGFVLSC
-505 GVGLTFRRFTPEG
+505 TFRRYTSEG

-538 KEAVPGDLVLW
+538 KEAVPSDLILW
-549 NKLLVMGAALGVSKE
+549 NKLLVMGVALGVSKE

-570 EAVPPEVREAD
+570 EAVPAD
-581 GFYDNYPCYWW
+581 LRNSDDFYDNYPCYWW
-592 YYHHYGIDSPLDS
+592 YYHHYGNESPLDS
-605 FNDVYHESIR
+605 FNDVYHETIR
-615 ELASSSDSSGGGGGG
+615 ELASSSDSSSGGSGGGFSGGVGGGVGGGGGG
-630 GGAVAPTTYDIV
+630 
-642 IPSALANIV
+642 
-651 KADKTKAAA
+651 
-660 GDTVTLTAAGE
+660 
-671 GTLTVTDANGKS
+671 
-683 VALTDLG
+683 
-690 SGKYTFKMP
+690 TF
-699 SAKVSVGFKTTA
+699 
-711 DQPCDGGKD
+711 
-720 CPSAPFT
+720 
-727 DVDTAKWY
+727 
-735 HLSVDYVLT
+735 
-744 HKMMNGV
+744 
-751 SSRAFAPNANL
+751 
-762 TRGML
+762 
-767 VQILYNLEGKPKGT
+767 
-781 AANFSDVQ
+781 
-789 ADAWYAEA
+789 
-797 VGWAAANKVVTGYAD
+797 
-812 GTFRPNDAVTREQAA
+812 
-827 AILYRY
+827 
-833 AQSKGIDVSVG
+833 
-844 ENTNILS
+844 
-851 YVDVQQASEYAI
+851 
-863 PALQWAV
+863 
-870 GAGVLNGKN
+870 
-879 GGRLAPTGTATRA
+879 
-892 EIAAIMQR
+892 
-900 WCENIIKK
+900 

>member
-22 CALVALA
+22 CALVACA

-44 TQTYIGATVE
+44 TQTYISATVE

-120 VEQTGDGV
+120 VEQAGDGV

-148 IMTGAVMNWADT
+148 TMTGAVMNWADT

-179 EMEVYF
+179 EMEVRF

-206 PLTGDVSLDADEPM
+206 PLTGDVSLDEDEPM

-252 EERMSTILGEEK
+252 EERMSTILSEEK

-277 RMISNALAVLS
+277 RMIANALAVLS
-288 VVAAVAFTGTIVVL
+288 VVAAVAFTGTIVML
-302 KLRRR
+302 KLRKR
-307 KPKPLFQDEYFRDVP
+307 KPKPFFQDEYFRDVP

-373 REKEEQTYRVTVSDA
+373 REKEEQTYRITVTDEA
-388 GWKSAKGIDRMVL
+388 WKAAKKDGIDRDVL
-401 KVFFAGAKPDENGDR
+401 KVFFAGVKPDKDGVR
-416 SRTFDELQHY
+416 SRTFSELEEY
-426 VKQHATPVGDKLEDY
+426 ASERTTSVGDKLEDY

-466 LVLGILIACVP
+466 LVLGILIAFVP
-477 AGSIFFTDGAHANI
+477 VGSIFFTDGAQANI
-491 VAAVISVPIVLVGI
+491 TAAVISVPIVLVGI

-538 KEAVPGDLVLW
+538 KEAIPSDLILW
-549 NKLLVMGAALGVSKE
+549 NKLLVMGVALGVSKE

-570 EAVPPEVREAD
+570 EAVPAD
-581 GFYDNYPCYWW
+581 LRNSDDFYDNYPCYWW
-592 YYHHYGIDSPLDS
+592 YYHHYGNESPLDS
-605 FNDVYHESIR
+605 FNDVYHETIR
-615 ELASSSDSSGGGGGG
+615 ELASSSDSSSGGSGGGFSGGGGGG
-630 GGAVAPTTYDIV
+630 VGG
-642 IPSALANIV
+642 
-651 KADKTKAAA
+651 
-660 GDTVTLTAAGE
+660 
-671 GTLTVTDANGKS
+671 
-683 VALTDLG
+683 
-690 SGKYTFKMP
+690 
-699 SAKVSVGFKTTA
+699 
-711 DQPCDGGKD
+711 GG
-720 CPSAPFT
+720 
-727 DVDTAKWY
+727 
-735 HLSVDYVLT
+735 
-744 HKMMNGV
+744 G
-751 SSRAFAPNANL
+751 
-762 TRGML
+762 
-767 VQILYNLEGKPKGT
+767 
-781 AANFSDVQ
+781 
-789 ADAWYAEA
+789 
-797 VGWAAANKVVTGYAD
+797 
-812 GTFRPNDAVTREQAA
+812 GTF
-827 AILYRY
+827 
-833 AQSKGIDVSVG
+833 
-844 ENTNILS
+844 
-851 YVDVQQASEYAI
+851 
-863 PALQWAV
+863 
-870 GAGVLNGKN
+870 
-879 GGRLAPTGTATRA
+879 
-892 EIAAIMQR
+892 
-900 WCENIIKK
+900 

>member
-1 MNAPVAKTCRQRRL
+1 MNTLAAKVSRQHHL

-22 CALVALA
+22 CVLVALA
-29 LLLLPAAAHADGYSM
+29 LLLLPAVARADGYSM

-54 ADGSLTVVEGRQ
+54 ADGLLSVVEGRQ

-141 AIYYVSY
+141 ATYYVSY
-148 IMTGAVMNWADT
+148 TMTGAVMNWADT

-179 EMEVYF
+179 EMEVRF

-206 PLTGDVSLDADEPM
+206 PLTGDVSLDEDEPM

-252 EERMSTILGEEK
+252 EEHMSTILSEEK

-277 RMISNALAVLS
+277 RMIANALAVLS
-288 VVAAVAFTGTIVVL
+288 VVAAVAFTGTIVML

-347 LMKLTDDRVIKL
+347 LMKLTDDHVIKL

-368 KGLLG
+368 KGPLG

-388 GWKSAKGIDRMVL
+388 GWKSAKGIDHMVL

-441 QNTVKGKLADSE
+441 QSTVKGKLEARE
-453 YVASDGIVAMVFC
+453 LIASDGTIAMVAG
-466 LVLGILIACVP
+466 LVLGIIIVFGIL
-477 AGSIFFTDGAHANI
+477 GSLFYTDFADANVGAAMISIPVTI
-491 VAAVISVPIVLVGI
+491 VGFVLSC
-505 GVGLTFRRFTPEG
+505 TFRRYTPEG

-538 KEAVPGDLVLW
+538 KEAIPSDLILW
-549 NKLLVMGAALGVSKE
+549 NKLLVMGVALGVSKE

-570 EAVPPEVREAD
+570 EAVPAD
-581 GFYDNYPCYWW
+581 LRNSDDFYDNYPCYWW
-592 YYHHYGIDSPLDS
+592 YYHHYGNESPLDS
-605 FNDVYHESIR
+605 FNEVYHETIR
-615 ELASSSDSSGGGGGG
+615 ELASSSDSSSGGSGGGFSGGGGGG
-630 GGAVAPTTYDIV
+630 VGG
-642 IPSALANIV
+642 
-651 KADKTKAAA
+651 
-660 GDTVTLTAAGE
+660 
-671 GTLTVTDANGKS
+671 
-683 VALTDLG
+683 
-690 SGKYTFKMP
+690 
-699 SAKVSVGFKTTA
+699 
-711 DQPCDGGKD
+711 GG
-720 CPSAPFT
+720 
-727 DVDTAKWY
+727 
-735 HLSVDYVLT
+735 
-744 HKMMNGV
+744 G
-751 SSRAFAPNANL
+751 
-762 TRGML
+762 
-767 VQILYNLEGKPKGT
+767 
-781 AANFSDVQ
+781 
-789 ADAWYAEA
+789 
-797 VGWAAANKVVTGYAD
+797 
-812 GTFRPNDAVTREQAA
+812 GTF
-827 AILYRY
+827 
-833 AQSKGIDVSVG
+833 
-844 ENTNILS
+844 
-851 YVDVQQASEYAI
+851 
-863 PALQWAV
+863 
-870 GAGVLNGKN
+870 
-879 GGRLAPTGTATRA
+879 
-892 EIAAIMQR
+892 
-900 WCENIIKK
+900 